1 MADHLDLLMFLFAC
15 LVLIAGFPVA
25 FSLAGT
31 AIFFAFLGDVMGV
44 FPIQFLGAIPQR
56 IFGTMTNEILIAVP
70 LFIFMGTI
78 LEKSKV
84 AEDLLENMG
93 RLLKG
98 IRGGLGIS
106 VTIVGALL
114 AASTG
119 IVGAT
124 VVTMGLLSLPTMLNK
139 GYDPK
144 LASGTIAAAGTLGQ
158 IIPPSIV
165 LILLGDVIS
174 NAYQKSQLDIGIF
187 SPETVSVGDLF
198 AGSLMPGLFLVSFY
212 IFYQIL
218 KAYIDPESTPNYEE
232 DLKDINLSTLIK
244 TLFPPLVLI
253 IAVLGSILSGFATPT
268 EAASVGAIG
277 AILLAANRVSKEE
290 NSSKVSA
297 ISFVML
303 IILTSFYD
311 LRINRSDISFVE
323 ISLIGLS
330 EIWEPGQNISDP
342 VSRCSTITPPLH
354 FDVILPVIGSFFS

>member
-15 LVLIAGFPVA
+15 LILIAGFPVA

-198 AGSLMPGLFLVSFY
+198 AGSLMPGLF
-212 IFYQIL
+212 
-218 KAYIDPESTPNYEE
+218 
-232 DLKDINLSTLIK
+232 
-244 TLFPPLVLI
+244 
-253 IAVLGSILSGFATPT
+253 
-268 EAASVGAIG
+268 
-277 AILLAANRVSKEE
+277 
-290 NSSKVSA
+290 
-297 ISFVML
+297 
-303 IILTSFYD
+303 
-311 LRINRSDISFVE
+311 
-323 ISLIGLS
+323 
-330 EIWEPGQNISDP
+330 
-342 VSRCSTITPPLH
+342 
-354 FDVILPVIGSFFS
+354 